1 MNVKYYM
8 KRYTVN
14 EKPQEKKLL
23 ADKIELSEINEA
35 ISSTKN
41 GKSPGIDRLR
51 IEFYNLKL
59 DLLKAL

>member
-1 MNVKYYM
+1 MNVKYSM

-23 ADKIELSEINEA
+23 ADKIELSEIKET

-41 GKSPGIDRLR
+41 GKSPGIDRLP

-59 DLLKAL
+59 DL

>member
-1 MNVKYYM
+1 M

-23 ADKIELSEINEA
+23 ADKIELSEIKEA
-35 ISSTKN
+35 ISSTIN
-41 GKSPGIDRLR
+41 GKSPGIDRLP

-59 DLLKAL
+59 DL